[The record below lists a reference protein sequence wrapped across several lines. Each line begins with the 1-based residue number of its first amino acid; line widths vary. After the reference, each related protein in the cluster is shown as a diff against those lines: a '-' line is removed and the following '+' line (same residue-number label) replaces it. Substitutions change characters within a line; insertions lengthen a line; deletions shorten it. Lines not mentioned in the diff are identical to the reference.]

1 MSKSVPPAP
10 PGWNK
15 TIAALCAE
23 TNRGERSSVGSP
35 ELDWARDYERSQIP
49 AGMRFPRKGDI
60 YEALEDMD
68 VHYMTSWAAPVT
80 GGGEG
85 KLKKGDRVRVDH
97 EPVDDRAIS
106 IYATGVDY
114 AALEERIVPSSDRS
128 APKYSGFYFS
138 FKTVDLNRKFRLVH
152 EEQHGEPEH

>member
-60 YEALEDMD
+60 YEVLEDMT

-85 KLKKGDRVRVDH
+85 LLKKGDRVAVDH
-97 EPVDDRAIS
+97 DPINPRPIS
-106 IYATGVDY
+106 TYVSAVDY
-114 AALEERIVPSSDRS
+114 ETLEKRIVPASERS
-128 APKYSGFYFS
+128 APKYGGFYFS
-138 FKTVDLNRKFRLVH
+138 FKT
-152 EEQHGEPEH
+152 